1 MDIRPVLSA
10 LSRHKTAAALI
21 VVEIA
26 LTCAIICNAM
36 FLISQRIDKLS
47 EPSGLVEDQV
57 LEISLAGI
65 GEQADKDARTAEDL
79 AALRAIPGV
88 TDAVVGN
95 QVPFFDN
102 SNNTGLGLVPNQANN
117 TVNAAQYQGDTL
129 VKTLG
134 LRLVAGRDF
143 LPDEILLGSA
153 VNKMLAEHPEKV
165 SSAVIVTQSL
175 ARKLFPDGPAIGK
188 TIYTGN
194 IPLTIVGVVETL
206 ARPNIW
212 GADSGKGDSII
223 LPVRLPYT
231 EGFYFLRVADPGRRQ
246 ELLKAAVDTLT
257 RLDPNRLVLRQRTYE
272 EIRGEYFRNDRAMVG
287 LMIVVCVS
295 LMVVTALG
303 IVGLASFWVQQRT
316 KQIGIRRALGATRG
330 QVLRY
335 FQTENFL
342 LASIGIVLGML
353 LAYSLNQMLMGR
365 YELPRLPLAYLPVG
379 AVLLWLLGQISVLG
393 PARRAAAV
401 PPAVATR
408 GA

>member
-1 MDIRPVLSA
+1 MDIRPIFSA

-21 VVEIA
+21 VIEIA
-26 LTCAIICNAM
+26 LTCAIICNAL
-36 FLISQRIDKLS
+36 FLITQRIETLS
-47 EPSGLVEDQV
+47 EPSGLAEDQV
-57 LEISLAGI
+57 MEISLAGI
-65 GEQADKDARTAEDL
+65 GKQTDADARTAEDL
-79 AALRAIPGV
+79 AALHAIPGV
-88 TDAVVGN
+88 VSAVVGN

-102 SNNTGLGLVPNQANN
+102 SSNTGLGLVPNQQRD

-129 VKTLG
+129 IKTLG
-134 LRLVAGRDF
+134 LQLAAGRDF
-143 LPDEILLGSA
+143 LPDEILLATA
-153 VNKMLAEHPEKV
+153 VDKMLAEHPEKI
-165 SSAVIVTQSL
+165 SSAVILSQPL
-175 ARKLFPDGPAIGK
+175 AHKLFPDGPAVGK

-194 IPLTIVGVVETL
+194 IPLTVVGVVKTL
-206 ARPNIW
+206 ARPNSWEGI
-212 GADSGKGDSII
+212 DKGYSLI
-223 LPVRLPYT
+223 LPIRQPYT
-231 EGFYFLRVADPGRRQ
+231 GGFYFLRVSDPARRQ
-246 ELLKAAVDTLT
+246 ELLKTAVDALM

-272 EIRGEYFRNDRAMVG
+272 EIRNEYFRNDRAMVG

-353 LAYSLNQMLMGR
+353 LAYSLNQLLMGR
-365 YELPRLPLAYLPVG
+365 YELPRLPLIYLPVG
-379 AVLLWLLGQISVLG
+379 AVLLWLLGQIAVFG

-408 GA
+408 SA